1 MERENEGGLDR
12 PKRRKGRVDVMRG
25 SKMRLGLVVA
35 VVIGMAMCG
44 GASGGSITNGYIWCS
59 VDVIE
64 SYSNLVVELDPNFGT
79 NTVW

>member
-1 MERENEGGLDR
+1 
-12 PKRRKGRVDVMRG
+12 
-25 SKMRLGLVVA
+25 MRLGLVVA